1 MRRVIKPFTVEV
13 RSGSR
18 KFATPKPLAP
28 QWPQADD
35 QPFIAAWPETPLPRP
50 DAPVPSEVTGRVLPV
65 LNEAAD
71 SAVNEPKVQARS
83 RPKRAPA
90 IEAKAAEE
98 AEVPAPPMSAEP
110 TLLADVAN
118 WPSES
123 STDNSDKVQD
133 QDEAA
138 KADQPQLSADNNEMP
153 VAVCDFDPPPGPGV
167 GHLLPAVDTKVI
179 AATLI
184 LRQGRVRLARADFAR
199 GERWKARLPIAVHQ
213 ADKRLKKLQQ
223 P

>member
-18 KFATPKPLAP
+18 KSATPKPLAP

-35 QPFIAAWPETPLPRP
+35 QPSIAWPETPIPRP
-50 DAPVPSEVTGRVLPV
+50 DAPVLAEVTGRVLPV

-71 SAVNEPKVQARS
+71 SAVDESKVQARP
-83 RPKRAPA
+83 RQKRASA
-90 IEAKAAEE
+90 IEAKAAED
-98 AEVPAPPMSAEP
+98 AETPAPPVSAEP
-110 TLLADVAN
+110 TLLADFTN

-123 STDNSDKVQD
+123 FADNSDTVQD
-133 QDEAA
+133 QDEAVEA
-138 KADQPQLSADNNEMP
+138 GQPQLGNEMP
-153 VAVCDFDPPPGPGV
+153 VAVRDFDLQPGPGA
-167 GHLLPAVDTKVI
+167 GHLLPAVDTKVV

-184 LRQGRVRLARADFAR
+184 LRQGRDRLARNDFAR
-199 GERWKARLPIAVHQ
+199 GERWKARLPIAVHR
-213 ADKRLKKLQQ
+213 ADKRIKKLQQ